1 MKSIWILLLLPVMA
15 AAQKPKEL
23 KLKGNL
29 ALSKPVD
36 LVYISYRNGDNS
48 VNDSLQP
55 AKGSFTYKSRIA
67 EPVLATVRVRYAKAD
82 GESRPKMEMIPLF
95 LEPGKITLTAKDSL
109 KNHTVKG
116 SEAHDD
122 YRKLVDRQKTYNNSL
137 EQLYQE
143 WSRYGKEK
151 NKEAQSLVESRI
163 DSIDKLMKE
172 AVFRS
177 FVNENPKSPVALY
190 AVKQY
195 AGYDIDADK
204 VEPLFEALPDRTR
217 NWPSALAFREQLETA
232 KKTGIGKF
240 AMDFT
245 QNDTLGM
252 PVSLSQFRGKY
263 VLVDFWASW
272 CGPCRVENPNVVKV
286 FNQYKDKGFTVL
298 GVSLDRPNAKDKWL
312 KAIHDDGL
320 AWTQVSDLKFWDNE
334 VARLYGIRAIPQNFL
349 IDPQGKI
356 IAKNLRGLEL
366 EQYLAKTFGE
376 RSF

>member
-1 MKSIWILLLLPVMA
+1 MLLPVMA

-23 KLKGNL
+23 KVKGNL
-29 ALSKPVD
+29 QLGQPVD
-36 LVYISYRNGDNS
+36 QLLISYRNGDNS
-48 VNDSLQP
+48 VNDSLKP
-55 AKGSFTYKSRIA
+55 DNGRFTYKA
-67 EPVLATVRVRYAKAD
+67 KLGEPVLATFRVRYTQQPGGA
-82 GESRPKMEMIPLF
+82 RPKMEAIPVF
-95 LEPGKITLTAKDSL
+95 LEPGKISITVKDSL
-109 KNHTVKG
+109 KNLTVKG
-116 SEAHDD
+116 SVAHED
-122 YRKLVDRQKTYNNSL
+122 YRKLVESQKMYTSNL

-151 NKEAQSLVESRI
+151 NKEAQSAVEARI
-163 DSIDKLMKE
+163 DSIDKVMKE

-177 FVNENPKSPVALY
+177 FVNERPNSPVALY

-195 AGYDIDADK
+195 AGYDIDAEK
-204 VEPLFEALPDRTR
+204 VGPLFEALPTKTR
-217 NWPSALAFREQLETA
+217 NWPSAVAFREQIEIA

-286 FNQYKDKGFTVL
+286 FNQYKHKGFTVL

-349 IDPQGKI
+349 IDPQGRI

-376 RSF
+376 KSF